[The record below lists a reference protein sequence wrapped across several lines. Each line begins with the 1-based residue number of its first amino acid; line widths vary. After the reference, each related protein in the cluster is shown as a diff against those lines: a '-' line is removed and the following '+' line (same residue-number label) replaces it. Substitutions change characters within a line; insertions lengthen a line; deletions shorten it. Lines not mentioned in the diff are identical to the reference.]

1 MHTLGITGL
10 IAAYILIALLLLSIN
25 LYSNWSWKIK
35 GGTIIITS
43 LFYIITYMSFPQLL
57 GWPTSNNPP
66 ERFRLIAAHVV
77 QPDKLTGNMGA
88 IYLWLTQIDNL
99 SSSAPPRAYVFPY
112 SDALHEI
119 IYNANSKLNK
129 GIAQLGEFNDSHD
142 DENNIDK
149 LKNAPR
155 SGQKS
160 VKIQLYDLPDPLFPD
175 K

>member
-1 MHTLGITGL
+1 MFTLGTSGL
-10 IAAYILIALLLLSIN
+10 VAAYVLIALLLLSIN

-43 LFYIITYMSFPQLL
+43 LFYIITYMSFPPLL
-57 GWPTSNNPP
+57 GWPTDDNPP
-66 ERFRLIAAHVV
+66 ERFRLIAGHVE
-77 QPDKLTGNMGA
+77 QPDKLTGDKGA
-88 IYLWLTQIDNL
+88 IYLWMTQIDDL

-112 SDALHEI
+112 SNALHEVV
-119 IYNANSKLNK
+119 YNATSKLNK
-129 GIAQLGEFNDSHD
+129 GIPQLGEFD
-142 DENNIDK
+142 DEHDNIIDE
-149 LKNAPR
+149 LKDAPR